1 MAYRRYFNVL
11 KDDRHK
17 TEKAG
22 QQPGIDEPRVYVVL
36 KQLSESNNFF
46 YFSKSF

>member
-1 MAYRRYFNVL
+1 MQLLQMAYRRYFNVL

-22 QQPGIDEPRVYVVL
+22 QQPGIDVT
-36 KQLSESNNFF
+36 
-46 YFSKSF
+46 